1 MNVKGREPNG
11 VIKPQNY
18 EKIRDE
24 ITRKLEALGDENGLP
39 IGTKVFKPRE
49 IYSVVN
55 GVPPDLIVYFGNL
68 FWRSVGSVGLRTIHT
83 FENDTGPDDAN
94 HDQYG
99 IFVLAAP
106 GQTSKWQAQ
115 AGMPAPRDGLHLMDV
130 APTVLKLLDVD
141 VPEDMEG
148 KVVE

>member
-1 MNVKGREPNG
+1 
-11 VIKPQNY
+11 
-18 EKIRDE
+18 
-24 ITRKLEALGDENGLP
+24 
-39 IGTKVFKPRE
+39 
-49 IYSVVN
+49 
-55 GVPPDLIVYFGNL
+55 VYFGDL
-68 FWRSVGSVGLRTIHT
+68 YWRSVGSVGLNTIHT

-106 GQTSKWQAQ
+106 GQTSKWHAQ